1 MLKIIPFSLA
11 ACLLSIP
18 VYAAEVTTELVIKT
32 EFEQNKSKINEIFQ
46 DKIQKIT
53 ARPALPEK
61 MRNLL
66 ISQADE
72 VRQFDLEML
81 QKKMDMKLRQAKQ
94 RDEMKERLR
103 QDAQNRAKWILED
116 EEKFQKNK
124 KDREKKEQ
132 AVINQVKSGQKNTE
146 KQQSDAK

>member
-11 ACLLSIP
+11 MCFLS
-18 VYAAEVTTELVIKT
+18 VAAGAAELTMEQIMKA

-46 DKIQKIT
+46 DKVQKIS

-72 VRQFDLEML
+72 IRKFDMDML

-116 EEKFQKNK
+116 EENFQKNK
-124 KDREKKEQ
+124 RKGEAAEQ
-132 AVINQVKSGQKNTE
+132 SVLKQVKAVQNNTE
-146 KQQSDAK
+146 KKQSETK